1 MTLSKWVSKHLGK
14 YVQYNKFTDTPHQC
28 VDLAKSYCA
37 EVLGFYERFP
47 KLKEYWNFGDARNW
61 YEGYHAH
68 EELIKSCDRI
78 PNTQT
83 FVPIEGDIC
92 VFTEKNKYGH
102 ICVAYNNNSTTSK
115 IYTIDQNY
123 PNGSKVKYCTH
134 RYVSEGFLGVLRPY
148 RIIKDD
154 VNIRSKPSTSGNII
168 GELKKGQKISIE
180 NLDASKKWAKVKEGW
195 IFYSYVNKI

>member
-1 MTLSKWVSKHLGK
+1 MTFKKWISKVLGK
-14 YVQYNKFTDTPHQC
+14 FVRYNKTTKGYQC
-28 VDLAKSYCA
+28 VDLAKSYL
-37 EVLGFYERFP
+37 VDVYDFYKRYPQLENS
-47 KLKEYWNFGDARNW
+47 WAWGDARSW
-61 YEGYHAH
+61 YERYAYHK
-68 EELIKSCDRI
+68 ELTANFERI
-78 PNTQT
+78 ANTPT
-83 FVPIEGDIC
+83 FVPIEGDMC
-92 VFTEKNKYGH
+92 VFTEHNDEGH

-115 IYTIDQNY
+115 MYTIDQNY
-123 PNGSKVKYCTH
+123 NPAGSRVKYCTH